1 MANAMGH
8 PNMSRKNLIIL
19 TVPVSFGRQT
29 GNSLGLLLLRQP
41 PVEGPVK
48 IMRVFLH
55 IGAHRCA
62 TTSFQEYMRQNVAS
76 IATQGVGYW
85 GPNQTRRGL
94 FQGVLPG
101 PQTSPDDDQAERAR
115 GRVQLKLA
123 AERATGFQQLVI
135 SDENLMGSMRQNL
148 HIGGLYSDV
157 GERMARFAA
166 TFDDQL
172 TDVVLN
178 IRSLDHYW
186 ASALTYGVARGFP
199 FPNKNTLDRYARATR
214 SWRDVIT
221 DVALALP
228 DVNLWVQPFDAFGG
242 RPDAQLNSMTG
253 IDAPRTHA
261 RIRLNRSP
269 RVEEL
274 RTYLVEE
281 DAQKLDGQFGRWRP
295 FDEEQVAL
303 MREAYADDV
312 MWLVS
317 GADGLAQL
325 SEDNQDQAEGPQ
337 PFRRTLTRGRPH
349 DQNQQVA
356 GSG

>member
-1 MANAMGH
+1 M
-8 PNMSRKNLIIL
+8 KVL
-19 TVPVSFGRQT
+19 
-29 GNSLGLLLLRQP
+29 
-41 PVEGPVK
+41 
-48 IMRVFLH
+48 LH

-62 TTSFQEYMRQNVAS
+62 TTSFQEYMRQNIGP
-76 IATQGVGYW
+76 IALQGVGYW
-85 GPNQTRRGL
+85 GPNQTRKGL

-101 PQTSPDDDQAERAR
+101 PQALPGKDPGLRAR

-123 AERATGFQQLVI
+123 AERATGLSQLVI
-135 SDENLMGSMRQNL
+135 SDENIMGSMRQNL
-148 HIGGLYSDV
+148 HIGGLYCDV
-157 GERMARFAA
+157 GERMTRFAA
-166 TFDDQL
+166 TFDGAL
-172 TDVVLN
+172 TDVVVN

-199 FPNKNTLDRYARATR
+199 FPNTHTLDRFAQAHR

-221 DVALALP
+221 DIATALP
-228 DVNLWVQPFDAFGG
+228 DVNIWVQPFDTFGG

-253 IDAPRTHA
+253 IKAPRTHA

-274 RTYLVEE
+274 RTYLIE
-281 DAQKLDGQFGRWRP
+281 DDAVKLDGMYGRWRP
-295 FDEEQVAL
+295 FDAEQIAR

-312 MWLVS
+312 MWLVG

-325 SEDNQDQAEGPQ
+325 AEDNQDQAEETNT
-337 PFRRTLTRGRPH
+337 FRRTLTRGRPH
-349 DQNQQVA
+349 DQNRQLA